1 MTTKP
6 RREIDWIAIE
16 KDYRAGIKSN
26 VQIAKEH
33 GISEKAIRKKAIEF
47 SWVKDLAASIRA
59 MAQQKVREQQVR
71 EKSESDNKSEDAS
84 DDAAII
90 EENANIQAA
99 VIRSHRKDIGKARS
113 ITQLIFQ
120 ELEVAVLNP
129 EQLEHFAELRATF
142 TKAQGE
148 DGDQQE
154 VNQKLLDFYTK
165 IMELPQK
172 ASALDKLAN
181 TLTKLVTL
189 ERTVFGINDES
200 DKPKETLES
209 LLAQIPD

>member
-1 MTTKP
+1 MAK
-6 RREIDWIAIE
+6 RNIDWDSIE
-16 KDYRAGIKSN
+16 KEFRAGIKS
-26 VQIAKEH
+26 VRQIAKTYSV
-33 GISEKAIRKKAIEF
+33 SEKAIRLKADQF
-47 SWVKDLAASIRA
+47 GWVRDLSSSIRA
-59 MAQQKVREQQVR
+59 MAAQKVREQELRKNSAKEQPD
-71 EKSESDNKSEDAS
+71 ESADIDEQ
-84 DDAAII
+84 II

-189 ERTVFGINDES
+189 ERTVFGINDDS

-209 LLAQIPD
+209 FLAQIPD